1 MANTLQTS
9 INWAIGFLGYS
20 TPTVGPNN
28 EPALSS
34 ANMVQQVMTSPP
46 FHFAWNRSSLAFST
60 NPTTQD
66 YVVTVSDFGYAEK
79 AGFQPVAGGK
89 AKGLAVL
96 NNTALTESFDVQEP
110 VTLGVQLV
118 QSGQVTFRFVS
129 LPNAQYNVTVW
140 YQKFAPLMTIPG
152 NSWLPPDYMS
162 YIYNRG
168 FLAHCLEGKGDP
180 RAQQEKVSFA
190 AALLATHEGLT
201 DTEKNIF
208 LMQYMANPREVLLN
222 QLKTQQGVQARGQ

>member
-46 FHFAWNRSSLAFST
+46 FHFAWNRNSLTF
-60 NPTTQD
+60 TTTGAQD
-66 YVVTVSDFGYAEK
+66 YPTSVGDFGYMEK
-79 AGFQPVAGGK
+79 ATFQPIAGGK
-89 AKGLAVL
+89 VMPLNVL
-96 NNTALTESFDVQEP
+96 NNTPLGESSDVQQP
-110 VTLGVQLV
+110 VTLAAQLV
-118 QSGQVTFRFVS
+118 SSGSVTFRFLG
-129 LPNAQYNVTVW
+129 LPDAPYTITVW
-140 YQKFAPLMTIPG
+140 YQKLAPLMTILG
-152 NSWLPPDYMS
+152 SAWVAPDYMS
-162 YIYNRG
+162 HIYNRG

-208 LMQYMANPREVLLN
+208 LMQYLPNPREMLSL